1 MGCGTER
8 CLGSD
13 DAAGYS
19 SDNVAW
25 SVTSASNRDVERNLD
40 WRDYGSALGIQQV
53 GRNRLVRG
61 HESDEPKAVRYPG
74 DVSFGHRCEG
84 PGHTGDD
91 RDDEWGGSV
100 Y

>member
-25 SVTSASNRDVERNLD
+25 SVTSASNRDVERNLN
-40 WRDYGSALGIQQV
+40 WRGLTGDDDRSGFDDAWTRNTFGAQQA
-53 GRNRLVRG
+53 GRIRFVRG
-61 HESDEPKAVRYPG
+61 HTVVERKTVRYLCY
-74 DVSFGHRCEG
+74 VHHFNR
-84 PGHTGDD
+84 
-91 RDDEWGGSV
+91 
-100 Y
+100 